1 MTATCDLATPT
12 ENTGEVW
19 RIRVSEP
26 TRLRDYFLRLGARA
40 EIVGARCVDVVLGED
55 DDSTVDAYLGSWMT
69 INNIPALAEPMT
81 VVAHP
86 ASTSRVRLGDLL
98 LGKGLI
104 TEAQLAQGLAES
116 HDSGELLGRVLLG
129 HEWLFED
136 ELART
141 LAEQLD
147 LPYMNLRL
155 IGVSRS
161 AASLMPA
168 ATGLRVAA
176 IPISFFSSGKV
187 RVAFADPCDEQAQQ
201 AVAAHVDD
209 FSVVVAELSDIEM
222 AWRTVAQ
229 TMTGTNPQA

>member
-1 MTATCDLATPT
+1 M
-12 ENTGEVW
+12 
-19 RIRVSEP
+19 
-26 TRLRDYFLRLGARA
+26 
-40 EIVGARCVDVVLGED
+40 VGAECVDVVLDED
-55 DDSTVDAYLGSWMT
+55 DDSTVDAYLGSWT
-69 INNIPALAEPMT
+69 AINNIPALAEPMPAEAT

-86 ASTSRVRLGDLL
+86 ASTFRVRLGDLL

-104 TEAQLAQGLAES
+104 TKAQLAQGLAES

-155 IGVSRS
+155 IGVNQS
-161 AASLMPA
+161 AASLMPVA
-168 ATGLRVAA
+168 MGLRVAA

-209 FSVVVAELSDIEM
+209 FTVVVAELSDIEM

-229 TMTGTNPQA
+229 TTTGTDPQA